1 MSLGTRKKIFSTA
14 TTLGEP
20 TVIIAD
26 EPGSGLDAATRAVL
40 IDLFKTL
47 AKDRVV
53 FFSSHDLQLARA
65 CDATMTNFADLGMA
79 V

>member
-1 MSLGTRKKIFSTA
+1 MSLGTRKKMFLTA

-26 EPGSGLDAATRAVL
+26 EPANGLDTPARAVL

-47 AKDRVV
+47 SKDRAV
-53 FFSSHDLQLARA
+53 FFSSHDLELTRA
-65 CDATMTNFADLGMA
+65 CEAKMTNFVDLGMA